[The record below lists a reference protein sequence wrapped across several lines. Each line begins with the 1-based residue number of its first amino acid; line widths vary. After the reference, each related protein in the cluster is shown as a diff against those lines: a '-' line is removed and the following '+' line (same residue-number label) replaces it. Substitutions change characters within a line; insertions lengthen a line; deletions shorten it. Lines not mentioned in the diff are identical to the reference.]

1 MNHLFLEITKYNKK
15 NLVLIV
21 SGFTLL
27 PFVSTVAF
35 IYFKSSEISS
45 IPLSMIEENSTG
57 AWSSLLYP
65 VFVILV
71 AQLLVGAEKKSNAL
85 HYYKAYRSNWFMVIG
100 LKVLIAILALLNTTS
115 SILSILYANQYIQ
128 SIDVTN
134 LITATSIKHVWLFL
148 SMLPLVFFHLML
160 YFSIKNSYLSFALGI
175 ILLTIGI
182 PVVNLST
189 FYFNPYSYGIA
200 VLSPRYGI
208 FKLVGMGFGIATFS
222 IILVNFFLVK
232 SSSQR

>member
-1 MNHLFLEITKYNKK
+1 MNHLSLEITKYNKK

-85 HYYKAYRSNWFMVIG
+85 H
-100 LKVLIAILALLNTTS
+100 
-115 SILSILYANQYIQ
+115 
-128 SIDVTN
+128 
-134 LITATSIKHVWLFL
+134 
-148 SMLPLVFFHLML
+148 
-160 YFSIKNSYLSFALGI
+160 
-175 ILLTIGI
+175 
-182 PVVNLST
+182 
-189 FYFNPYSYGIA
+189 
-200 VLSPRYGI
+200 
-208 FKLVGMGFGIATFS
+208 
-222 IILVNFFLVK
+222 
-232 SSSQR
+232 